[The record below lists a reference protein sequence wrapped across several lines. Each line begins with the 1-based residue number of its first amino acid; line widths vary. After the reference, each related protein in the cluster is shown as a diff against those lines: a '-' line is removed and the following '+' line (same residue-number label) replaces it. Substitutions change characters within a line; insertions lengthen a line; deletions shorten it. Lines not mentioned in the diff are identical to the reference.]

1 MRISLAFRRGVRGS
15 TATLFLAASILCA
28 QSQSNSSS
36 SGTNSTSSTGEV
48 HSVQAAAPQ
57 ATPTAIDP
65 SGPATSIASSETMF
79 DVMAALN
86 ACGYDQGLAES
97 DPLRQK
103 VRDDIDQS
111 LLKSE
116 AARTSRDRMCGYI
129 HQHSMNSEDL
139 TVASFIS
146 LALFLTPPPELKPSA
161 PKKDLP
167 PDAGTLLDF
176 PGYLRD
182 FASTAQLHVIW
193 VINRDAYEAEV
204 AKAHTALNQ
213 MLVQTDLYLKQPP
226 PTYGSRRFLV
236 IVEPL
241 IAPGETNARVYG
253 GDYIVVES
261 VVNGKIDLKPVKH
274 TYLRFILEPLIYAR
288 STSIDALTPI
298 LELVQPSPLAYQ
310 YKSDILSLVTECM
323 IRAIEAHTMDTGVP
337 VYKIPAHID
346 RSQLAAVNSA
356 ENAYERKVRDA
367 RHNAVRSD
375 MEQGFILT
383 QYFYNHLR
391 SFPDNQTTLQEIV
404 GEMIYGMNVDVEKH
418 RVQDIVFA
426 AKSDEGTTEAPP
438 KTLAML
444 DDGEKK
450 LLAGDVNGAMAAAQQ
465 VLAAHGE
472 GQGRAEFLLAR
483 AEIMSGHA
491 SAARQDFETA
501 AKTAHDLRTI
511 AWSHIYLGRLDDLQ
525 GNRDAAIAQ
534 YQAAMQSRDGKP
546 DTRQA
551 AESGLKAPFAP
562 PHASQQE
569 SDGH

>member
-1 MRISLAFRRGVRGS
+1 MAS
-15 TATLFLAASILCA
+15 FLAASLLLA
-28 QSQSNSSS
+28 QAQTQTPSSS
-36 SGTNSTSSTGEV
+36 TGTTSTSSTGEV
-48 HSVQAAAPQ
+48 HSVSTPAPQ

-65 SGPATSIASSETMF
+65 TGPATSIEVSETLF

-116 AARTSRDRMCGYI
+116 AARASRDRLCGYI
-129 HQHSMNSEDL
+129 RQHSMNSEDL

-146 LALFLTPPPELKPSA
+146 LALFLTPPPALAPSA
-161 PKKDLP
+161 PKADLP

-176 PGYLRD
+176 PAYLRD
-182 FASTAQLHVIW
+182 FAKTAQLHVIW
-193 VINRDAYEAEV
+193 VINHDAYDAEV
-204 AKAHTALNQ
+204 AKAHVALNQ

-226 PTYGSRRFLV
+226 PTYGNRRFLV
-236 IVEPL
+236 IIEPL

-261 VVNGKIDLKPVKH
+261 TVNGKIDLKPVKH

-356 ENAYERKVRDA
+356 ENVYERKVADVR
-367 RHNAVRSD
+367 RNAVHSD

-391 SFPDNQTTLQEIV
+391 SFPQNQTTLQEIV

-426 AKSDEGTTEAPP
+426 AKTDQATIQTPP

-450 LLAGDVNGAMAAAQQ
+450 LLAGDMNGAMAAAQQ
-465 VLAAHGE
+465 VLAAHGD

-491 SAARQDFETA
+491 NTAQQDFQKA
-501 AKTAHDLRTI
+501 ANISHDLRTV

-525 GNRDAAIAQ
+525 GDRNAAIAE
-534 YQAAMQSRDGKP
+534 YQAAMKSRDGKP
-546 DTRQA
+546 DTLQA

-569 SDGH
+569 SDGR

>member
-1 MRISLAFRRGVRGS
+1 MP
-15 TATLFLAASILCA
+15 
-28 QSQSNSSS
+28 
-36 SGTNSTSSTGEV
+36 GEV
-48 HSVQAAAPQ
+48 QSVHSPAAPAQPQ
-57 ATPTAIDP
+57 ATPAAIDP
-65 SGPATSIASSETMF
+65 TGPATSIESSETMF

-116 AARTSRDRMCGYI
+116 AARSSRDRMCAYVR
-129 HQHSMNSEDL
+129 QHSMNSEDL

-146 LALFLTPPPELKPSA
+146 LALFLTPPPELKPNA
-161 PKKDLP
+161 PKADLP

-182 FASTAQLHVIW
+182 FVQTAQLHVIW
-193 VINRDAYEAEV
+193 VINRPAYEAEV
-204 AKAHTALNQ
+204 AKAHVAMNQ

-226 PTYGSRRFLV
+226 PTYGPRRFLV
-236 IVEPL
+236 IIEPL

-261 VVNGKIDLKPVKH
+261 AVNGVIDLKPVKH

-356 ENAYERKVRDA
+356 ENAYERKVRNV
-367 RHNAVRSD
+367 RHDAVRSD

-383 QYFYNHLR
+383 KYFYDHLR
-391 SFPDNQTTLQEIV
+391 SFPQNQTTLQEIV

-426 AKSDEGTTEAPP
+426 SKTDQETVQAPP
-438 KTLAML
+438 KTLAIL

-450 LLAGDVNGAMAAAQQ
+450 LIAGDTAGAIQDAQQ
-465 VLAAHGE
+465 VIAAHGE

-483 AEIMSGHA
+483 AEIMSGHGN
-491 SAARQDFETA
+491 AAQQDFEKA
-501 AKTAHDLRTI
+501 AKTSHDLRTI

-525 GNRDAAIAQ
+525 GDREAAVAQ
-534 YQAAMQSRDGKP
+534 YQAAMQSRDDKP
-546 DTRQA
+546 DTKQA
-551 AESGLKAPFAP
+551 AEAGLKAPFAP